1 MPEKMTL
8 MQMAG
13 HLSMEFDAVV
23 TGPLNK
29 GQAQEMVHVIR
40 PDGYG
45 VALMM
50 GPGKALSFESVPG
63 GLDVWQIR
71 ETADPNIID
80 MSNGVAMI
88 RYDTDLDGA
97 RAALRENGPEAWV
110 KKDLPPVPRCK
121 ECGK

>member
-1 MPEKMTL
+1 MTEKMTL
-8 MQMAG
+8 LQMAG
-13 HLSMEFDAVV
+13 HLSLEFDAVV
-23 TGPLNK
+23 TGPFA
-29 GQAQEMVHVIR
+29 GPSQGMVHVIR

-50 GPGKALSFESVPG
+50 GPGKALAFESVPG

-71 ETADPNIID
+71 ETADPNIVD
-80 MSNGVAMI
+80 MANGVSMI
-88 RYDTDLDGA
+88 RYNTDLDGA